1 MKYNSWLLLF
11 AMIFTLSCRD
21 RNDFEPFSAQDNFD
35 LLWSILDERYCF
47 FEMKEVDW
55 DEVRV
60 RYQQELRELAPPGE
74 RISRDDFFDL
84 LASMFYEL
92 KDGHVNLYSA
102 FDVSRHEAWFDDYPD
117 NFDYNIVRDNYLTKK
132 HRIAAGFR
140 YNLLEQCNIGYVYYA
155 NFSSP
160 VGEGNMEEVFSKF
173 RDCNGL
179 IIDVRNNGGGNLS
192 YVEAIT
198 SRFTREKT
206 LVGYTSYK
214 TGKGHNDFSEPRAVY
229 IEPTRYAVY
238 DKPVVVLTNRRCYS
252 ATNDFVNRMRYLPQV
267 VVMGDKTG
275 GGGGFPFSSEL
286 PIGWGVRFSSAAT
299 FDRDMNHIESGV
311 EPHIHVST
319 QPGDAGQGI
328 DTIIEA
334 AITNILERNKGVLM
348 RTP

>member
-1 MKYNSWLLLF
+1 MKYSGCLLLLVLLL
-11 AMIFTLSCRD
+11 TLSCRD
-21 RNDFEPFSAQDNFD
+21 RNEFEPYSVQDNFD

-60 RYQQELRELAPPGE
+60 RYQNELRELASRGDAE
-74 RISRDDFFDL
+74 GGGISRDDFFDL
-84 LASMFYEL
+84 LASMLNEL
-92 KDGHVNLYSA
+92 KDGHVNLSSA
-102 FDVSRHEAWFDDYPD
+102 FDVSRYEAWFDDYPD
-117 NFDYNIVRDNYLTKK
+117 NFDYDIVRDNYLTKK

-140 YNLLEQCNIGYVYYA
+140 YNILVPRNIGYVYYG

-160 VGEGNMEEVFSKF
+160 VGEGNIEEVFYKF
-173 RDCNGL
+173 KDCDGL

-198 SRFTREKT
+198 SRFAKQRT

-229 IEPTRYAVY
+229 IEPTRYTVY
-238 DKPVVVLTNRRCYS
+238 NKPVVVLTNRRCYS

-299 FDRDMNHIESGV
+299 FDCDMNHIEEGV
-311 EPHIHVST
+311 EPHIYVAT
-319 QPGDAGQGI
+319 QPDDAAQGI

-334 AITNILERNKGVLM
+334 AIANIWGR
-348 RTP
+348 R